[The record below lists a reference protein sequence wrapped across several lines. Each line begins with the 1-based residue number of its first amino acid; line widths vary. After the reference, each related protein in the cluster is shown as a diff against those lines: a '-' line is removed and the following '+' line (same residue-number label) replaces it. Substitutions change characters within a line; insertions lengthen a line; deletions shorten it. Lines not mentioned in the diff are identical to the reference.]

1 MRSTFPR
8 RRNPIENRNPV
19 GSKGGGN
26 LEERSTDAGW
36 IARSVG
42 KNGSVRRGMFVMRGG
57 WLANE
62 GTLPGGDKRVIA
74 RFAREQTPPNSQI
87 RGRPSFSK

>member
-1 MRSTFPR
+1 ME
-8 RRNPIENRNPV
+8 NPIRESKFVEFGRTFNR
-19 GSKGGGN
+19 G
-26 LEERSTDAGW
+26 RD
-36 IARSVG
+36 RSVG

-87 RGRPSFSK
+87 RGSSLVF

>member
-1 MRSTFPR
+1 MDRSCEPR
-8 RRNPIENRNPV
+8 PPVEIRSENRN
-19 GSKGGGN
+19 SSN
-26 LEERSTDAGW
+26 LEERLTGVD
-36 IARSVG
+36 RSVG

-87 RGRPSFSK
+87 RGSSLVF